1 MCSVW
6 TGREWRLSCNDINML
21 RSLHRYPHQHLI
33 HKHHLLRKIL
43 PQILTYNIDILC
55 LLCTQ
60 YPGDVPLCCAQWI
73 QWMKVDRRRR
83 RKWLHS
89 CWSTK
94 QCVSLQ
100 TRRGVTE
107 LSYRLKNS
115 TGCWVPAYSLHVN
128 PSPTNYH
135 MTDHV
140 MVFVM
145 WLQMHCPLILNA
157 EGVLPLHFKHWIFI
171 SFVVYASVS
180 ECNILQNTSPLR
192 YTVVL
197 SVLKQ
202 K

>member
-73 QWMKVDRRRR
+73 QWMKVDRRRC

-100 TRRGVTE
+100 TRGGSLNFLTDWRTALDAEYQPTVSTWIHLLLIIIWLIMWWY
-107 LSYRLKNS
+107 LS
-115 TGCWVPAYSLHVN
+115 C
-128 PSPTNYH
+128 
-135 MTDHV
+135 D
-140 MVFVM
+140 
-145 WLQMHCPLILNA
+145 
-157 EGVLPLHFKHWIFI
+157 FKCTAH
-171 SFVVYASVS
+171 
-180 ECNILQNTSPLR
+180 
-192 YTVVL
+192 
-197 SVLKQ
+197 
-202 K
+202 